1 MRKLP
6 SSNPTTAWMLPG
18 NILIV
23 VAWASP
29 HSAAVRVSRGLPS
42 AIENTRTSPASAA
55 GSPDFATGWA
65 SKSQAT
71 TPVSSAPRQVAT
83 VFSPPCEDGDPEDDD
98 AAGAAIAE
106 DARSDVSRAG

>member
-23 VAWASP
+23 VAWAIP

-42 AIENTRTSPASAA
+42 AIENTRTSPASA
-55 GSPDFATGWA
+55 GSPDFATAWA

-83 VFSPPCEDGDPEDDD
+83 VFSTPCEDGDPEDDD